1 MGQAPDISTEGA
13 RQSSGSTIA
22 MSRRTAAKPVAK
34 GRPKRKTRP
43 AAKAR
48 SKRDG
53 WAITNPFTEEA
64 LEALLLPIPEE
75 FIREEIAFW
84 LESDTWCEMSDTLE
98 VLLKDVVLDAKE
110 RKFVWPD
117 AGPLDL
123 DKSVRRINK
132 QYPEFPKDQITEFL
146 VFWIRS
152 LYVPEGCSDSQM
164 EELET
169 LTERWVADLGMAEN

>member
-1 MGQAPDISTEGA
+1 MSKPATKKAGVKRRHKSGWDID
-13 RQSSGSTIA
+13 
-22 MSRRTAAKPVAK
+22 RRSIEAEWEAAIL
-34 GRPKRKTRP
+34 RT
-43 AAKAR
+43 
-48 SKRDG
+48 
-53 WAITNPFTEEA
+53 
-64 LEALLLPIPEE
+64 PEE
-75 FIREEIAFW
+75 ILREEIAFW
-84 LESDTWCEMSDTLE
+84 SWPDSPEGELWFEMSDTLE
-98 VLLKDVVLDAKE
+98 VLLKDVGLDAKE

-117 AGPLDL
+117 AGRLDL

-164 EELET
+164 EELER

>member
-1 MGQAPDISTEGA
+1 
-13 RQSSGSTIA
+13 
-22 MSRRTAAKPVAK
+22 MSRRTAAKPIAK
-34 GRPKRKTRP
+34 GRPKKKTRP

-48 SKRDG
+48 PKRDG
-53 WAITNPFTEEA
+53 WAISNPFTEEA
-64 LEALLLPIPEE
+64 LEAFLLPIPEE
-75 FIREEIAFW
+75 FIREEMAFW
-84 LESDTWCEMSDTLE
+84 SSSEPWCEMCDTLE
-98 VLLKDVVLDAKE
+98 VLLKDVGLDAKE

-132 QYPEFPKDQITEFL
+132 EYPEFPKDQITEFL
-146 VFWIRS
+146 VFWIRC

-164 EELET
+164 EDLER

>member
-1 MGQAPDISTEGA
+1 MP
-13 RQSSGSTIA
+13 
-22 MSRRTAAKPVAK
+22 
-34 GRPKRKTRP
+34 
-43 AAKAR
+43 
-48 SKRDG
+48 
-53 WAITNPFTEEA
+53 
-64 LEALLLPIPEE
+64 
-75 FIREEIAFW
+75 
-84 LESDTWCEMSDTLE
+84 
-98 VLLKDVVLDAKE
+98 KE

-132 QYPEFPKDQITEFL
+132 QYLEFPKDQITEFF